1 MDEKELME
9 VVVDEDDVE
18 LMDFIENDNIVGYYN
33 EYQVN
38 LFNNL

>member
-18 LMDFIENDNIVGYYN
+18 LIDFIENDNIVGYYN

-38 LFNNL
+38 LFNN

>member
-9 VVVDEDDVE
+9 VVVDDEDLQ

-33 EYQVN
+33 EYQEV

>member
-1 MDEKELME
+1 MNKKELME

>member
-9 VVVDEDDVE
+9 VVVDDED
-18 LMDFIENDNIVGYYN
+18 LIDFIENDNIVGYYN
-33 EYQVN
+33 EYQEV